1 VQVVLKARSDAW
13 VTVSDGSGKV
23 IFPGHIL
30 QPGDTYSVPPDDSN
44 AVLWTGNIGGLKII
58 VNGKTMP
65 RVGAIGQSE
74 RNIPL
79 DPKQLIAFI
88 KRKRH

>member
-30 QPGDTYSVPPDDSN
+30 QPGDTYSVPPNASN
-44 AVLWTGNIGGLKII
+44 AELWTGNLGGLEII

-65 RVGAIGQSE
+65 RIGAIGQSK

-79 DPKQLIAFI
+79 NPEQLIAFI
-88 KRKRH
+88 NSKHH